1 MRKEERQPREN
12 KKLEKQR
19 LKEVKS
25 VMSREETRERRRGEI
40 SVIRERRGKGE
51 MAVTRRDDVAE
62 IRKRKRRIAVIR
74 GKETRGRRNKK

>member
-1 MRKEERQPREN
+1 MR
-12 KKLEKQR
+12 
-19 LKEVKS
+19 
-25 VMSREETRERRRGEI
+25 REETRERRRGEI

-74 GKETRGRRNKK
+74 GKETRGRRAEVAETRRKEAKGRRRGSREVELIRRKK